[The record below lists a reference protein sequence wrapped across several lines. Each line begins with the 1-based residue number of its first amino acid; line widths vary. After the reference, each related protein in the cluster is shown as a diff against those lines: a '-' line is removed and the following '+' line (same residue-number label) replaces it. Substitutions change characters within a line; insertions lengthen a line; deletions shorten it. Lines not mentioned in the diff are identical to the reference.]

1 MNNNNKET
9 RKRCNQQRKDKP
21 MRKKDKLKKRK
32 PRGINR
38 ENYLAAINLRLLIF
52 PMKTSF
58 LQTRK
63 DNSKIICW

>member
-1 MNNNNKET
+1 
-9 RKRCNQQRKDKP
+9 